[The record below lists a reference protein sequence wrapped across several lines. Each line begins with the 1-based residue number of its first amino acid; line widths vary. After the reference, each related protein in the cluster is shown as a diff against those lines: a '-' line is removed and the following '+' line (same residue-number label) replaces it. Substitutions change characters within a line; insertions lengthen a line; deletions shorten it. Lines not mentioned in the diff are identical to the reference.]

1 MKHFYASVQLTTGQL
16 AILLFANDLV
26 KMAES
31 QKALQHNLQ
40 RLNDALEKWGMK
52 YTCRK
57 IKVMRIRR
65 KQETCNVKVID
76 ESVEQVRE
84 MKYLCVFV

>member
-26 KMAES
+26 KMVES
-31 QKALQHNLQ
+31 
-40 RLNDALEKWGMK
+40 EKTSSITYRGWMIHWRSGEWK
-52 YTCRK
+52 HTGRK

-65 KQETCNVKVID
+65 KQEACNVKVID
-76 ESVEQVRE
+76 ESVEQVKE
-84 MKYLCVFV
+84 MKYLSFFV